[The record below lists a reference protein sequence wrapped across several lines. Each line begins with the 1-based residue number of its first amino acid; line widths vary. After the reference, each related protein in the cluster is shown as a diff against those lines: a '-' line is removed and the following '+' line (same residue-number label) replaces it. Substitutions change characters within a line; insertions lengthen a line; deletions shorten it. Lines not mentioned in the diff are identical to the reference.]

1 MSFSRKESPVIERT
15 FLAIPVAVLALGGLT
30 VAGVGAG
37 PGPGVARALPCS
49 NDMTDVD
56 YCGRTGGSSTGGS
69 GVFGTGPGQ
78 VNLLP
83 GVTQNG
89 PIDLTPG
96 AGTNL
101 TPGAGSSS
109 ETPGVWERHLAVDCP
124 QPFSQ
129 ACAPRQG
136 VNVFSNGPILATFTA
151 DGPPAACA
159 PGNARIFLDGK
170 EQASAVVQPGQSD
183 GGHHFNVAPGDH
195 LVEVQ
200 MDGVL
205 GGCNTGAMSGWS
217 GNLHVET
224 Q

>member
-30 VAGVGAG
+30 IAGVGAG

-101 TPGAGSSS
+101 TPGAGSGS